1 MFLLQM
7 KYGFLLACCKTTDGR
22 CVCILRGLEA
32 MVSPL
37 GTAVTNEYDCPL
49 LMLSNTVFTV
59 KATEVLKDVSV
70 VHECTE
76 SCQFV
81 ERAVPRNV
89 EREDVSVSRL
99 EFEHDFDS
107 NIMYCLNIFC
117 MTT

>member
-7 KYGFLLACCKTTDGR
+7 KYGILLECCKTTDGR

-59 KATEVLKDVSV
+59 KATEVLKDISV

-76 SCQFV
+76 SCRCHRI
-81 ERAVPRNV
+81 RAPGKISSPGGSSLRIPPPPG
-89 EREDVSVSRL
+89 VSIRL
-99 EFEHDFDS
+99 
-107 NIMYCLNIFC
+107 
-117 MTT
+117 